1 MNKNLSIFDL
11 ISKYTDSICYEHVRT
26 DNWEK
31 ETAEKILK
39 NEVKEYLAP
48 INIRPL
54 ASTLEEVLSR
64 ISTYPL
70 SLKEDNNRIII
81 KCEKTDFFTEHPNP
95 RIGKLQKLKII
106 EIINKGNLCI

>member
-11 ISKYTDSICYEHVRT
+11 LSKYTDSICYEHVRT

-39 NEVKEYLAP
+39 NQVKEYYAP
-48 INIRPL
+48 VNIRPL

-64 ISTYPL
+64 ISTYPM
-70 SLKEDNNRIII
+70 SVKEDCNRIII
-81 KCEKTDFFTEHPNP
+81 KCEKTDDFAEHTNP

-106 EIINKGNLCI
+106 EVIDRGNL